1 MLRTQPDFL
10 EELAVHGFFR
20 RFAALDAALRELP
33 GMLTDA
39 LAPENLVL
47 RVTKN
52 DADVRAIAF
61 TVEHRNPAKIIGCP
75 NSFTKAGRMQS
86 RAGV

>member
-1 MLRTQPDFL
+1 
-10 EELAVHGFFR
+10 
-20 RFAALDAALRELP
+20 
-33 GMLTDA
+33 MLTDA

-86 RAGV
+86 KAGV